1 MQSAPTQ
8 PTSPSTATLSA
19 LVLAYNNAK
28 SLAERQARLLEQ
40 LEALPPRTKNR
51 KELLADAKN
60 VFYELNTE
68 KGTKYQELESEFS
81 KSFCA
86 NAVRFEN
93 AVEDFLRVRTC
104 TDTQLQ
110 AVNAVLT
117 AIKNTHERNTTSDHS
132 LTYGKI
138 EFVISVRCYADGLP
152 NYIEIRYKGE
162 NSYFPVFSIQLS
174 TIHLFA
180 GEPIV
185 FKASGCSI
193 STSDTAELN
202 ELSVCCEVVR
212 AVLTC
217 LQATSFVSMESPN
230 SQKALKEQI
239 ALLTPVEE
247 VEPSE

>member
-1 MQSAPTQ
+1 MQPAITQ
-8 PTSPSTATLSA
+8 PTTPSTATLSA
-19 LVLAYNNAK
+19 LVLAYNTAK
-28 SLAERQARLLEQ
+28 SLAERQDHLLAQ
-40 LEALPPRTKNR
+40 VQALPPRTKN
-51 KELLADAKN
+51 KQVLVINAKN
-60 VFYELNTE
+60 VFYELNE
-68 KGTKYQELESEFS
+68 KVSNTYQDIESEFS

-93 AVEDFLRVRTC
+93 AVTDFLKVRTC

-117 AIKNTHERNTTSDHS
+117 AIKNTHQTNRASDHS

-138 EFVISVRCYADGLP
+138 EFVLSVRCYADGLP

-185 FKASGCSI
+185 YKVSGCSI

-212 AVLTC
+212 AILTC
-217 LQATSFVSMESPN
+217 LQSTSFVSMESQT

-247 VEPSE
+247 VEASE